1 MQVSA
6 KLNNLKIS
14 AKKVRLVAALVRKLP
29 VERAMDQIKFIGKL
43 SARPISKLIKSAV
56 ANAEHNFNLEKS
68 NLFIKEIKVDEG
80 KPLKRWMP
88 KAHGRATVLKK
99 HSCHITLILAEIKDS
114 GVKQAKTAKLEAP
127 VKLGAKPK
135 EDEGVKVSKSEK
147 AAPED
152 TKEEKGK
159 LEPTVKPEGRRG
171 HGKIEG
177 GKKGFVGKLFQRKSG

>member
-6 KLNNLKIS
+6 KLNNLRIS

-29 VERAMDQIKFIGKL
+29 VERALDQIKFIPKL
-43 SARPISKLIKSAV
+43 SSRPISKLIKSAV
-56 ANAEHNFNLEKS
+56 ANAEHNFNLEKN

-99 HSCHITLILAEIKDS
+99 HSCHITLILGEIKDS
-114 GVKQAKTAKLEAP
+114 GAKQAKVVKLEAP

-147 AAPED
+147 SAPED

-159 LEPTVKPEGRRG
+159 LEPTSKPEGRRG